1 MFKYE
6 NFVTGS
12 GKEGFLILALNLF
25 IAGTAAWLV
34 FDSEFSPFAFAV
46 FCIVFFLSY

>member
-1 MFKYE
+1 MKLE
-6 NFVTGS
+6 NFATGT
-12 GKEGFLILALNLF
+12 GKEGFIIFLLNLF

-34 FDSEFSPFAFAV
+34 FDSEFSPFAFTV

>member
-1 MFKYE
+1 MKLE
-6 NFVTGS
+6 NFATGK
-12 GKEGFLILALNLF
+12 GIEGYIMLSLNLF